1 MLTGFDSCTTSLR
14 GLLPASRRDLDID
27 AQYYTSDSSNYFY
40 KPSSAQYTLRKLAAI
55 LTGLQQFTCHLKQTG
70 IINVHDT
77 AQGADM
83 VHLYSTVLGRQCRLT
98 TTIGCWRL
106 QSSNTATW
114 RLVNQSFTVA
124 GLHLW
129 NNLLPLHQRDSGLT
143 VLEFHPVALDLPSWV
158 PLVVALDLTSWSS
171 TSCSGLTILSSTGC
185 SGLTI
190 LEFHQLLW
198 TYHLRVP
205 PVALDLPSWS
215 STSCSGLTIF
225 EFHRLLKMYMLL
237 RTTAPSD
244 CCLSYLLADIQ
255 SMSQVVVIWDM

>member
-77 AQGADM
+77 AQGTDM
-83 VHLYSTVLGRQCRLT
+83 VHLYSTVLGRQCRLTTTTT

-143 VLEFHPVALDLPSWV
+143 
-158 PLVVALDLTSWSS
+158 
-171 TSCSGLTILSSTGC
+171 ILSSTGC

-190 LEFHQLLW
+190 FEFHQLLW

-205 PVALDLPSWS
+205 PVALDLPSSS
-215 STSCSGLTIF
+215 STGCWRCTYCWGPR
-225 EFHRLLKMYMLL
+225 RLV
-237 RTTAPSD
+237 TVA
-244 CCLSYLLADIQ
+244 
-255 SMSQVVVIWDM
+255 